1 MKFVSTFVQ
10 GRRVL
15 TSRLTCCRAK
25 KHFDGM
31 SHHQSAAAAA
41 AAAMSLRLL
50 VTSKKVSLCANNIG
64 SISPLEMMAIDYLYN
79 GPCYIRTRSAPST
92 GYTIHDKRFIFP
104 AVHFR
109 IPCMLLFV
117 SKNTVGWVY
126 YFNSLFFL
134 SF

>member
-1 MKFVSTFVQ
+1 
-10 GRRVL
+10 
-15 TSRLTCCRAK
+15 
-25 KHFDGM
+25 M